1 MIDEQTLELI
11 GADALLD
18 KVRVMREQDWRL
30 VQIGVTSLP
39 EQLEINY
46 SFDQDGRLVNLR
58 VETPAAE
65 PRVPSISSIYWC
77 AVLYENEMHDLFKV
91 RVDGVA
97 VDFQG
102 KFYTTAVPFAFGSTK
117 APAAKPAAAAAP
129 SAPAV
134 PATSDAGAR

>member
-1 MIDEQTLELI
+1 MTDEQTLELI

-18 KVRVMREQDWRL
+18 KVRALREQDWRL

-46 SFDQDGRLVNLR
+46 SFDQDGRLMNLR

-91 RVDGVA
+91 QVDGVA

-117 APAAKPAAAAAP
+117 APTAKPAAAAAP
-129 SAPAV
+129 SAPVTSAV
-134 PATSDAGAR
+134 GAR